1 MAQVDVK
8 KGRKVSQLKAQ
19 TQERKVTGARSKEAF
34 QILV

>member
-1 MAQVDVK
+1 MAQADVK